1 MKKRI
6 LISAIVLIIANCSI
20 INAQTNYKADAAA
33 SKMNWLGKKVLGEHT
48 GTINLSSGS
57 FTIQNGMIEKANF
70 EVDMTSIK
78 DVDLTDEALKTK
90 LETHLKSDDF
100 FGVATYPK
108 AVFVLDK
115 AVKIEK
121 GITIVTGKM
130 TIKGVTQPVEIKTI
144 FSDTKDGMRIYA
156 SITIDRTKFNL
167 KYGSGSFFD
176 DLGDKTIYDEFT
188 ITINLLANKI

>member
-90 LETHLKSDDF
+90 LKTHLKSDDF